1 LELSHQARWGSFM
14 CVIVIFAALSHVDF
28 ATICK
33 HAKHALKRFYTGC
46 VGLQIFDLR
55 HNYIFFSYCYIFCA
69 KMYLKFTNLRLHVL
83 HSRIFSRIVSKISF
97 GLFLDFHTQDND
109 ALMICFE
116 KWHFHISL
124 NFHNSTFEL
133 KLNVIWNLWILF
145 LR

>member
-1 LELSHQARWGSFM
+1 MELSHQARWGSFM

-46 VGLQIFDLR
+46 VGLLIFDLR
-55 HNYIFFSYCYIFCA
+55 QNYIFFSYCYIFCA

-83 HSRIFSRIVSKISF
+83 HSRIFSRIVLKYRLAYFWIF
-97 GLFLDFHTQDND
+97 THRQWRIDDT
-109 ALMICFE
+109 FE

-124 NFHNSTFEL
+124 NFHNSTLEL
-133 KLNVIWNLWILF
+133 KLDVI
-145 LR
+145 